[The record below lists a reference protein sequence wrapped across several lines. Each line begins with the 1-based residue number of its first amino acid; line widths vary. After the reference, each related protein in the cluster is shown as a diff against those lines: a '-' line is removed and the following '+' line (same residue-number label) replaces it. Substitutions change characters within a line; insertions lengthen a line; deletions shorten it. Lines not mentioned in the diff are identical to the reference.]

1 MAVSLKKLENKME
14 SNQKGVWY
22 ENSLI
27 LLKIRNEDLYKKK
40 YGTFENYLE
49 ERWGYS
55 KRHGHRL
62 MNSAEFMQIAYKN
75 MAEKVTEKDKFGHF
89 LKPILPQNE
98 WQIRPLFDKLEHHG
112 QRVKVW
118 AYVVETGEKINA
130 ELVQT
135 KVDEFLLSGEVVP
148 DIEYIETEID
158 LNKKKSQIEKA
169 KAAIEATL
177 KSELKT
183 QPIVKCQ
190 DAKEFMSTFE
200 DGSIDL
206 LITDPPYSTDVEDIK
221 AFANNW
227 LPLALKK
234 VKRTG
239 FAFVFIGAYP
249 EEIQAYL
256 NTALPTQI
264 LVWEYKNT
272 LGNNPK
278 DRYKLNYQ
286 SILFYKMADAGN
298 LNIDITNEQWAVQ
311 SINAP
316 DGRQGDR
323 YHAWQKPIEIAERLI
338 RHTTKENDV
347 VVDPFCCTGTFLLAA
362 SKLNRFANGG
372 DISKENLEISL
383 QRGCSY
389 AV

>member
-1 MAVSLKKLENKME
+1 MAASLKKLENKME
-14 SNQKGVWY
+14 TNQRAAWY
-22 ENSLI
+22 VNSLI
-27 LLKIRNEDLYKKK
+27 LLKIRDEGLHKKK
-40 YGTFENYLE
+40 YGTFEKYLDD
-49 ERWGYS
+49 RWGFGRDRGY
-55 KRHGHRL
+55 RL
-62 MNSAEFMQIAYKN
+62 IRAAEFMQIAVKN
-75 MAEKVTEKDKFGHF
+75 QPENVAKKDKFGYI
-89 LKPILPQNE
+89 PEVILPKNE
-98 WQIRPLFDKLEHHG
+98 GQCRPLIDKLKHNGE
-112 QRVKVW
+112 RIKVW
-118 AYVVETGEKINA
+118 AEVVGTGEKINA

-135 KVDEFLLSGEVVP
+135 KVDDFLLSGEVVP
-148 DIEYIETEID
+148 DIEYVETYID
-158 LNKKKSQIEKA
+158 LNKKKSQLEKA

-183 QPIVKCQ
+183 QPVVKCQ
-190 DAKEFMSTFE
+190 DANELMSIFE

-206 LITDPPYSTDVEDIK
+206 LITDPPYSTEIEDIK
-221 AFANNW
+221 AFAENW

-234 VKRTG
+234 VKSTG
-239 FAFVFIGAYP
+239 YAFVFIGAYP
-249 EEIQAYL
+249 EEVQAYL

-272 LGNNPK
+272 LGQNPK

-286 SILFYKMADAGN
+286 SILFYKMADAGS

-338 RHTTKENDV
+338 RHTTKENDI

-372 DISKENLEISL
+372 DISKENLEIAL
-383 QRGCSY
+383 QRGCKIG
-389 AV
+389 